1 MLEKGISLCNKN
13 DALHHCPSM
22 GVVSVFISVVVIVE
36 FHCEWGETQKL
47 FLQITY
53 IKGCQK

>member
-1 MLEKGISLCNKN
+1 
-13 DALHHCPSM
+13 M
-22 GVVSVFISVVVIVE
+22 GVVSVFISVVAIVE

-53 IKGCQK
+53 IKGCQKWKILMAQILFS